1 MKVFSLKNNRIES
14 VMNLLCLTN
23 LENLYVL
30 DVDDN
35 YIPKEALDML
45 LFIVAQNNINIYIL
59 LEEA

>member
-1 MKVFSLKNNRIES
+1 MSLKNNRIES

-45 LFIVAQNNINIYIL
+45 LFIVAQNKINIYIL

>member
-1 MKVFSLKNNRIES
+1 
-14 VMNLLCLTN
+14 MNLLCLTN

-45 LFIVAQNNINIYIL
+45 LFIVAQNKINIYIL

>member
-1 MKVFSLKNNRIES
+1 MKVLSLKNNRIES

-45 LFIVAQNNINIYIL
+45 LFIVAQNKINIYIL